1 MPTPGPAIRTLRAR
15 PWPSAGPSTRAAM
28 PGPVVSRTAPTPIPA
43 GRTPAPSSSA
53 SSTSTPPSRRPAVP
67 LTATRPDR
75 TRTCVVA
82 DLEEQ
87 GEHDVGQGRE
97 PAMPGP
103 ELADL
108 DAVTQSAARS
118 RGRKYSAG
126 RMWITLPARLP

>member
-1 MPTPGPAIRTLRAR
+1 MPTPGPATRTPRAR

-28 PGPVVSRTAPTPIPA
+28 PGPVVSRTAPTPTPA

-53 SSTSTPPSRRPAVP
+53 SSTSPPPSLQPADRNRP
-67 LTATRPDR
+67 TR
-75 TRTCVVA
+75 TRTCMVA

-87 GEHDVGQGRE
+87 GVHDVGQGRE

-108 DAVTQSAARS
+108 GAVT
-118 RGRKYSAG
+118 
-126 RMWITLPARLP
+126 